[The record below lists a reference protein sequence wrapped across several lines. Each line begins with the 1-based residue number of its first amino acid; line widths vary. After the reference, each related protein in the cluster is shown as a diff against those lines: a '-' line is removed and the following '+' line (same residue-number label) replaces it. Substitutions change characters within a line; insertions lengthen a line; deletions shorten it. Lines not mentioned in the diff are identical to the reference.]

1 MKRKITMQGILII
14 AAAALLGI
22 TGTTVGVMALMGTQ
36 SPAAVTVED
45 FVGKTKKVVE
55 KWRTEHSIPTSQVVY
70 KYEYDEEKEKDTV
83 LKQNMQP
90 KASFTST
97 STLRIT
103 LSNGADPDVEFE
115 LPDFTDQNEKD
126 VKAWFTDNKFTSVI
140 YKYEVNESVTP
151 GNFISMDKE
160 AGTKVKRS
168 ESITVTICTP
178 LEAEEVTVPALASMN
193 KNEIIAWANE
203 NRINLSFIERANDTI
218 AEGNIISISVSEGQR
233 LNAGDTVTVEISTG
247 PADQEESRYNAEQKD
262 NTQKNVTP
270 PSNDNVSGGNP
281 SGTTTPSDNSG
292 IGDINPPENS
302 KPSGGDN
309 TNSSEESSGGSEPV
323 VEYVQIPSGISAEDC
338 EGSTREEIKDY
349 ISYYFS
355 NVDVQLSFV
364 EIESDKNAL
373 GGVSPGPGN
382 MVAKGSVVTVTIYYI
397 K

>member
-36 SPAAVTVED
+36 SSAAVTVED

-83 LKQNMQP
+83 LKQNIQP

-168 ESITVTICTP
+168 ESITVIICTP

-262 NTQKNVTP
+262 NTQNNVTP

-292 IGDINPPENS
+292 IGDINPPVDENIGS
-302 KPSGGDN
+302 DNNTDN
-309 TNSSEESSGGSEPV
+309 TPSETVYNVPPYNEYNRVVSIAKNERDYESKKSVLINYFTSNGIPAECIVVNYDPNTSSSDIVVSCGTTASVSSP
-323 VEYVQIPSGISAEDC
+323 II
-338 EGSTREEIKDY
+338 I
-349 ISYYFS
+349 
-355 NVDVQLSFV
+355 
-364 EIESDKNAL
+364 
-373 GGVSPGPGN
+373 
-382 MVAKGSVVTVTIYYI
+382 TICDNTQG
-397 K
+397 